1 MVVSMNM
8 KMRMKI
14 SKGGQISVPALIR
27 RRWGSSTVVLHDEGH
42 RIIIEPVADD
52 AIGAAEGVLAAEFGH
67 LREGRLRDQAR
78 SDEQAAEDRRS
89 RT

>member
-1 MVVSMNM
+1 
-8 KMRMKI
+8 
-14 SKGGQISVPALIR
+14 
-27 RRWGSSTVVLHDEGH
+27 VVLHDEGH